1 MFSFCDV
8 ILEDES
14 IVRGVCIH
22 SHEENGVFLFN
33 RNPICH
39 EKLHTEGY
47 VTSVPVDLIEHVRY
61 FAVVDMNERVSAL
74 SMMTTDQL
82 ELIIEEMHSFVAR
95 RDLHGMERLLG
106 LITVTEMMIL
116 LTEIELE
123 RYIYRDEQ
131 VVRFVDEISHPINFY
146 DSQTIT
152 WLLTSYMQAA
162 EQLRSVLPENEKKLT
177 EYRRIF
183 YEMSYE
189 EIGALSTQETEE
201 RNC

>member
-8 ILEDES
+8 ILKDNS

-22 SHEENGVFLFN
+22 SHKEKGVFLFH
-33 RNPICH
+33 RNPIVH
-39 EKLHTEGY
+39 QSLHTEGHI
-47 VTSVPVDLIEHVRY
+47 TTVPVDLIEHVRY
-61 FAVVDMNERVSAL
+61 FATVDLNERVSAL
-74 SMMTTDQL
+74 SLLTIDQR

-95 RDLHGMERLLG
+95 RELIGMERLLG
-106 LITVTEMMIL
+106 LITVTEMMII

-123 RYIYRDEQ
+123 RYIFRDEQ
-131 VVRFVDEISHPINFY
+131 VVRFVDGISNPINFY
-146 DSQTIT
+146 ESQTIT

-162 EQLRSVLPENEKKLT
+162 EQLCSDLPESEKKLT

-189 EIGALSTQETEE
+189 EIGALSTQETE
-201 RNC
+201 